1 MKKLFLTITLL
12 AFCYT
17 ASAQDSKFGIT
28 AGYQSS
34 SFEISGDG
42 VDLSTDAS
50 GFFLGFFAQFS
61 VSESLSIQP
70 ELHYSSVSDSDSD
83 DNDDESVGDIIIPIM
98 LKFHVSDK
106 FNLMAGPQ
114 FDYITEEDT
123 EGIKK
128 FGMGLGLGLG
138 YDISDSISLGAR
150 YSLGFDRLD
159 DEGEDVGDTS
169 FKINVLRIGLSYSF

>member
-1 MKKLFLTITLL
+1 MKRLFLTITLL

-114 FDYITEEDT
+114 IDYITEEDT

-128 FGMGLGLGLG
+128 FGMGLG

-159 DEGEDVGDTS
+159 DEGEDIGDAN
-169 FKINVLRIGLSYSF
+169 FKINVLQIGLSYSF

>member
-1 MKKLFLTITLL
+1 MKKLLL
-12 AFCYT
+12 FTALISFCFT
-17 ASAQDSKFGIT
+17 VNAQESKFGIT

-34 SFEISGDG
+34 SFEVSGDG
-42 VDLSTDAS
+42 LDLSTDAS

-70 ELHYSSVSDSDSD
+70 ELHYSSVSDSDND
-83 DNDDESVGDIIIPIM
+83 DDDESVGDIIIPIM

-138 YDISDSISLGAR
+138 YDFSDNISLGAR
-150 YSLGFDRLD
+150 YSIGFDRLD
-159 DEGEDVGDTS
+159 DEGEDVGDAS
-169 FKINVLRIGLSYSF
+169 FKMNILQIGLSYSF

>member
-1 MKKLFLTITLL
+1 MKKLFFTISLVS
-12 AFCYT
+12 FCFMVN
-17 ASAQDSKFGIT
+17 AQEYKFGIT

-34 SFEISGDG
+34 SFEISGGG

-50 GFFLGFFAQFS
+50 GFFLGFFSQFS
-61 VSESLSIQP
+61 VSENLSIQP
-70 ELHYSSVSDSDSD
+70 ELHYSSVSDDG
-83 DNDDESVGDIIIPIM
+83 ESVGDLIIPVM
-98 LKFHVSDK
+98 LKFHVSEK

-114 FDYITEEDT
+114 FDYLAEDDT

-138 YDISDSISLGAR
+138 YDISENISIGAR

-159 DEGEDVGDTS
+159 DEGVDLDGAS
-169 FKINVLRIGLSYSF
+169 IKINVLQLGLSYSF

>member
-1 MKKLFLTITLL
+1 MKKLFFTIALVS
-12 AFCYT
+12 FCFMVN
-17 ASAQDSKFGIT
+17 AQESKFGIT

-34 SFEISGDG
+34 SFEISGGG

-50 GFFLGFFAQFS
+50 GFFLGFFSQFS
-61 VSESLSIQP
+61 VSENLSIQP
-70 ELHYSSVSDSDSD
+70 ELHYSSVSDDG
-83 DNDDESVGDIIIPIM
+83 ESVGNLIIPVM
-98 LKFHVSDK
+98 LKFHVSEK

-114 FDYITEEDT
+114 FDYLTEDDT

-138 YDISDSISLGAR
+138 YDISENISIGAR

-159 DEGEDVGDTS
+159 DEGVDLDGAS
-169 FKINVLRIGLSYSF
+169 IKINVLQLGLSYSF

>member
-1 MKKLFLTITLL
+1 MKKLFFTISLVS
-12 AFCYT
+12 FCFMVN
-17 ASAQDSKFGIT
+17 AQESKFGIT

-34 SFEISGDG
+34 SFEISGGG

-50 GFFLGFFAQFS
+50 GFFLGFFSQFS
-61 VSESLSIQP
+61 VSENLSIQP
-70 ELHYSSVSDSDSD
+70 ELHYSSVSDDG
-83 DNDDESVGDIIIPIM
+83 ESVGDLIIPVM
-98 LKFHVSDK
+98 LKFHVSEK

-114 FDYITEEDT
+114 FDYLTEDDT

-138 YDISDSISLGAR
+138 YDISENISIGAR

-159 DEGEDVGDTS
+159 DEVVDLDGAS
-169 FKINVLRIGLSYSF
+169 IKINVLQLGLSYSF

>member
-1 MKKLFLTITLL
+1 MKKLLL
-12 AFCYT
+12 FTALISFCFT
-17 ASAQDSKFGIT
+17 VNAQESKFGIT

-34 SFEISGDG
+34 SFEISGGG

-50 GFFLGFFAQFS
+50 GFFLGFFSQFS
-61 VSESLSIQP
+61 VSENLSIQP
-70 ELHYSSVSDSDSD
+70 ELHYSSVSDDG
-83 DNDDESVGDIIIPIM
+83 ESVGDLIIPVM
-98 LKFHVSDK
+98 LKFHVSEK

-114 FDYITEEDT
+114 FDYLTEDDT

-138 YDISDSISLGAR
+138 YDISENISIGAR

-159 DEGEDVGDTS
+159 DEGVDLDGAS
-169 FKINVLRIGLSYSF
+169 IKINVLQLGLSYSF

>member
-28 AGYQSS
+28 AGDQSS

-70 ELHYSSVSDSDSD
+70 ELHYSSVSDSDND
-83 DNDDESVGDIIIPIM
+83 DDDESVGDIIIPIM

-114 FDYITEEDT
+114 IDYITEEDT

-128 FGMGLGLGLG
+128 FGMGLG

-159 DEGEDVGDTS
+159 DEGEDIGDAN
-169 FKINVLRIGLSYSF
+169 FKINVLQIGLSYSF

>member
-1 MKKLFLTITLL
+1 MKKLFFTISLVS
-12 AFCYT
+12 FCFMVN
-17 ASAQDSKFGIT
+17 AQESKFGIT

-34 SFEISGDG
+34 SFEISGGG

-50 GFFLGFFAQFS
+50 GFFLGFFSQFS
-61 VSESLSIQP
+61 VSENLSIQP
-70 ELHYSSVSDSDSD
+70 ELHYSSVSDDG
-83 DNDDESVGDIIIPIM
+83 ESVGDLIIPVM
-98 LKFHVSDK
+98 LKFHVSEK

-114 FDYITEEDT
+114 FDYLIEDDT

-138 YDISDSISLGAR
+138 YDISENISIGAR

-159 DEGEDVGDTS
+159 DEGVDLDGAS
-169 FKINVLRIGLSYSF
+169 IKINVLQLGLSYSF

>member
-17 ASAQDSKFGIT
+17 ASAQDSKFGIS

-159 DEGEDVGDTS
+159 DEGEDIGDAN
-169 FKINVLRIGLSYSF
+169 FKINVLQIGLSYSF